1 MSAESNDSATLPCN
15 DEEGWCVRFNFEDIQ
30 EKNLGGSSW
39 LSSKHARVLDWYD
52 VMFLMSVSLA
62 GPRLDD
68 PVARH
73 RSARLIHNS
82 FPKNCRSQQSCVVP
96 SAVLVRSNSQIV
108 CLFRLRQGAV
118 RRSPCLCSVERGL
131 LWWNGACHSAT
142 GLQRGMLL
150 RLA

>member
-1 MSAESNDSATLPCN
+1 MCPIQLPN
-15 DEEGWCVRFNFEDIQ
+15 IQ
-30 EKNLGGSSW
+30 EKNLGGTSC
-39 LSSKHARVLDWYD
+39 LSTKHARVLDWYA

-82 FPKNCRSQQSCVVP
+82 FPKNCRSQQSCVVT
-96 SAVLVRSNSQIV
+96 SAVLVRSWTHVFDVRSVDSKIV

-118 RRSPCLCSVERGL
+118 RRSPCLCSTPRAA

-142 GLQRGMLL
+142 GPQRGMVL